1 MPAGTLPKTPDERL
15 AVTLKLGPPELPAG
29 VTITGVE
36 TTIEPP
42 TDLEKDGNP
51 QISTDGKKVSQLI
64 KGGKKNVDYLLYFK
78 VTNSQGHILNYPDY
92 YAVLIQVR

>member
-1 MPAGTLPKTPDERL
+1 MPVGILPKTPDEKL
-15 AVTLKLGPPELPAG
+15 AVTLKLGPPELPDG
-29 VTITGVE
+29 VTVTGVE
-36 TTIEPP
+36 TSIEPP
-42 TDLEKDGNP
+42 TDLKPEGNP

-64 KGGKKNVDYLLYFK
+64 SGGKKNTDYLLRFK